1 MPKPRDLYTQLQACN
16 FPFNHNIFLHTHFL
30 NPSKIKF
37 FVMFRASISVN
48 AKSCKMQKKSF
59 VLHIL
64 TPKKKPT
71 SMGVNRGVHQTA

>member
-48 AKSCKMQKKSF
+48 AKSCKMQKI
-59 VLHIL
+59 LHF
-64 TPKKKPT
+64 THFDQKTPT
-71 SMGVNRGVHQTA
+71 SVGVKMCINAQLLQ